1 MLGLCAD
8 HRVDDGSVAQEHEHR
23 DTRRVESLRD
33 CRGTVDVEIR
43 DQSRSRETASRG
55 LVRPF
60 GTGRTSSNAGAGSPM
75 STLSVPVP
83 ESRGVTLQSSSVSRR
98 LCLRV
103 RRPHIVCVSPMAR
116 CGRSRSRSTKNIR
129 RHLRRHHERGG
140 LRPFLRGG
148 AAAMRSCRERNVLR
162 KRQGKTPGGFRA
174 ATFVAEHC
182 RPLRR
187 RLTFRMRLTAARR
200 PSATA
205 HQRHS
210 PDLGREG
217 GPASQTHCRVCKIA
231 TEGNAAS
238 TPLSGSSDQ
247 RESQHQH
254 QQQPH
259 MKER

>member
-1 MLGLCAD
+1 VLGLCAD

-60 GTGRTSSNAGAGSPM
+60 GTGRTSSNAGAGAPM

-116 CGRSRSRSTKNIR
+116 CGRSGSRSTKNIR
-129 RHLRRHHERGG
+129 RHLRRH
-140 LRPFLRGG
+140 LRRLISGIR
-148 AAAMRSCRERNVLR
+148 RSSAVRAVRLR
-162 KRQGKTPGGFRA
+162 KHIVGFVRSPRRA
-174 ATFVAEHC
+174 TL
-182 RPLRR
+182 LRR
-187 RLTFRMRLTAARR
+187 HCLAAQ
-200 PSATA
+200 PSANPSTSNSSTSTSTSS
-205 HQRHS
+205 S
-210 PDLGREG
+210 P
-217 GPASQTHCRVCKIA
+217 T
-231 TEGNAAS
+231 
-238 TPLSGSSDQ
+238 
-247 RESQHQH
+247 
-254 QQQPH
+254 
-259 MKER
+259 